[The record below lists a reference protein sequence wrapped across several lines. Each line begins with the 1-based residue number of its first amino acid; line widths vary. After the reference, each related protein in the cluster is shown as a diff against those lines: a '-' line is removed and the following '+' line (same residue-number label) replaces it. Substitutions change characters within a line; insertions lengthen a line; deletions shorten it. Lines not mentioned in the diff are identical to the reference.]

1 MTATA
6 TAATT
11 TTWWLDNRERDLV
24 GLLSAPAEQ
33 VKALPVG
40 DFWLGV
46 DAASGKPI
54 TGGLVAERKSI
65 RDLEAS
71 ILDGRYREQRQR
83 LVAFCTETGAQP
95 LYILEGPY
103 SSTTGRLAP
112 SALMKLVARLQFRH
126 GVPVLHTESTAET
139 TTLLRSLIS
148 YYAEDPT
155 YFQRDTTPLRAVEAI
170 HVTKKVNAADPAQFY
185 VAALVQCPGVSVKM
199 AECIQA
205 TFPSWPALLAAEEPQ
220 IAALVQP
227 SGRKV
232 GPAVAKRIYGLLH
245 G

>member
-1 MTATA
+1 MNM
-6 TAATT
+6 
-11 TTWWLDNRERDLV
+11 WLLDNRERDLV
-24 GLLSAPAEQ
+24 ERLAAPAEQ

-46 DAASGKPI
+46 DSDTGKPVA
-54 TGGLVAERKSI
+54 GGLVIERKSV

-103 SSTTGRLAP
+103 ASTTGRLAVP
-112 SALMKLVARLQFRH
+112 ALMKLVARLQFRH
-126 GVPVLHTESTAET
+126 GVAVLHTDSIAET
-139 TTLLRSLIS
+139 ATLLRTLVD
-148 YYAEDPT
+148 YYTEDKT
-155 YFQRDTTPLRAVEAI
+155 NFQRDTSPIRAVEAI
-170 HVTKKVNAADPAQFY
+170 HVSKKVNAADPTQFY

-199 AECIQA
+199 AECIRA
-205 TFPSWPALLAAEEPQ
+205 AFPSWPALLAAEESQ
-220 IAALVQP
+220 IAVLVQAN
-227 SGRKV
+227 GRKV
-232 GPAVAKRIYGLLH
+232 GPAVARRIYGLLH

>member
-1 MTATA
+1 M
-6 TAATT
+6 
-11 TTWWLDNRERDLV
+11 WLLDNRERDLV
-24 GLLSAPAEQ
+24 ERLAASAEQ

-46 DAASGKPI
+46 DPSSNVPTA
-54 TGGLVAERKSI
+54 GGLVIERKSI

-71 ILDGRYREQRQR
+71 ILDGRYRDQRQR

-95 LYILEGPY
+95 LYVLEGSY
-103 SSTTGRLAP
+103 ASATGRLTVP
-112 SALMKLVARLQFRH
+112 ALMKLVARLQFRH
-126 GVPVLHTESTAET
+126 GIPLLHTESVAET
-139 TTLLRSLIS
+139 ATLLRSLTD
-148 YYAEDPT
+148 YYAEDKT
-155 YFQRDTTPLRAVEAI
+155 NFQRDTTPLRAVEAI

-199 AECIQA
+199 AECIHTA
-205 TFPSWPALLAAEEPQ
+205 FPSWPALLAAEEVQ

-227 SGRKV
+227 NKRKV